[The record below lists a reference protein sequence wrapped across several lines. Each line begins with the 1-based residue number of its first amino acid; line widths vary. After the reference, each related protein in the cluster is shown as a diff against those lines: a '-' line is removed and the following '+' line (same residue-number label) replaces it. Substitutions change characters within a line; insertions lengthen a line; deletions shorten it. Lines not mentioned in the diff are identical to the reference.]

1 MAQNTTIKSDK
12 VVTVKLKL
20 TYRDLNNLRAIIAE
34 GERLNVREG
43 YYGIARA
50 AERALDQLQAQYP
63 VEHKF

>member
-34 GERLNVREG
+34 GERLNIRAG
-43 YYGIARA
+43 YYGFASA
-50 AERALDQLQAQYP
+50 AERTLNQLQAQYP